1 MPKNKNRYEIHINGE
16 LHSAYKTRRSANMV
30 VVNLRVEGNDAQVI
44 DTEPAKKKPKTIEGE
59 GFVMEQ
65 EVVDPYETNTTTKV
79 TRAKHQAPVDRMHQ
93 RGFITPQQYLAAQ
106 RYYLAKMTSS
116 GQTGLGMD
124 YAKERVDTFGNGQA
138 ISYSQLNAQEDLK
151 KINNELTKLETYRL
165 EAILIQEQ
173 TLRRYCLAMFRTDD
187 TRRQQKESQ
196 YLKQSLTTLAVLWG
210 YENGH
215 RANRGINQNV
225 A

>member
-1 MPKNKNRYEIHINGE
+1 MPKNKDRYEIHVNGE
-16 LHSAYKTRRSANMV
+16 FHSAKKTRRSANMV
-30 VVNLRVEGNDAQVI
+30 AATLSGNVEI
-44 DTEPAKKKPKTIEGE
+44 KDTDPPKKKVKGE

-65 EVVDPYETNTTTKV
+65 EVVDPYETQKTTKV
-79 TRAKHQAPVDRMHQ
+79 KRAKYQAPVERMHQ
-93 RGFITPQQYLAAQ
+93 RGFIKPQQYMAAQ
-106 RYYLAKMTSS
+106 RYYLAKMTLS
-116 GQTGLGMD
+116 GQTGFGMD

-138 ISYSQLNAQEDLK
+138 VPYSQLNAQEDLK

-173 TLRRYCLAMFRTDD
+173 TLRRYCLATFRTDD
-187 TRRQQKESQ
+187 TRRQQKESTA
-196 YLKQSLTTLAVLWG
+196 LKQSLTTLAILWG

>member
-1 MPKNKNRYEIHINGE
+1 MPKNKDRYEIHLNGE
-16 LHSAYKTRRSANMV
+16 FHSAKKTRRSANMV
-30 VVNLRVEGNDAQVI
+30 AATLSGNVEI
-44 DTEPAKKKPKTIEGE
+44 KDTDPPKKNIKGE

-65 EVVDPYETNTTTKV
+65 EVVDPHETQKTTKV
-79 TRAKHQAPVDRMHQ
+79 KRAKHQAPIERMHQ
-93 RGFITPQQYLAAQ
+93 RGFITLQQFHAAQ

-138 ISYSQLNAQEDLK
+138 VPYSQINAQEDLK

-165 EAILIQEQ
+165 EAILVQEQ
-173 TLRRYCLAMFRTDD
+173 TLRRYCLKTFRTDD
-187 TRRQQKESQ
+187 TRRQQKESTA
-196 YLKQSLTTLAVLWG
+196 LKQSLTTLAVLWG
-210 YENGH
+210 YESKG
-215 RANRGINQNV
+215 RKV

>member
-30 VVNLRVEGNDAQVI
+30 VVSLRVEGNDAQVI

-65 EVVDPYETNTTTKV
+65 EVVDPHETQTTTKV
-79 TRAKHQAPVDRMHQ
+79 TRATYQAPVERMHL
-93 RGFITPQQYLAAQ
+93 RGQITLQQYHAAQ
-106 RYYLAKMTSS
+106 RYYHAHIVSS
-116 GQTGLGMD
+116 GQTNLAID
-124 YAKERVDTFGNGQA
+124 YEKERVDTFGNGESIQV
-138 ISYSQLNAQEDLK
+138 SELNAKQDLQEANKVLS
-151 KINNELTKLETYRL
+151 KLEVYRL
-165 EAILIQEQ
+165 EAILVQEQ
-173 TLRRYCLAMFRTDD
+173 TLRRYCLKTFRTDD
-187 TRRQQKESQ
+187 TRRQQKESTA
-196 YLKQSLTTLAVLWG
+196 LKQSLTTLAILWG